1 MIMKTAIIILLCIGG
16 LAGMCALYLLVV
28 AIIPGFPVPRKP
40 LGKRKKKTRELS
52 TRTSRE
58 RQNRSFEVNGA
69 TINAWLYL
77 PDNLNTPVPCIIMG
91 HGAGGIRDMML
102 ENYAMRFQDA
112 GFAVLAFDYRHFGD
126 SEGQPRN
133 LIWIPYQL
141 EDWSAAVAYTRSLDE
156 IDQKRVAVW
165 GTSLG
170 GGHAIVTAS
179 KDKNIAC
186 VVAQCPGLDGRA
198 GGEAFLKR
206 EGMGYLLRMIVH
218 GQRDIVRSWLG
229 LSPHKI
235 PLVGKAGEVALMPTE
250 NAYDLFKELAPEN
263 FVNEVCARIILRSG
277 RYRPVKHAENVAC
290 PVLLQI
296 CDLDTITPLSAARE
310 TEKNL
315 GAHADVRHYPI
326 GHFEIYSGE
335 NFETAVKDQLEFFKK
350 HL

>member
-1 MIMKTAIIILLCIGG
+1 MFMKIVIIILLCIGG
-16 LAGMCALYLLVV
+16 LAGICAIYLLIV
-28 AIIPGFPVPRKP
+28 AIIPGFPVPRRP
-40 LGKRKKKTRELS
+40 LEKEEQKAGEGDTKIVRL
-52 TRTSRE
+52 
-58 RQNRSFEVNGA
+58 RQDRSFEVNGV

-77 PDNLNTPVPCIIMG
+77 PDNPDGQVPCIIMG

-102 ENYAMRFQDA
+102 ENYATRFQEA

-141 EDWSAAVAYTRSLDE
+141 EDWAAVVAYVRGLGE
-156 IDQKRVAVW
+156 IDQERVALW

-170 GGHAIVTAS
+170 GGHVIVTAS
-179 KDKNIAC
+179 KDRNIAC

-198 GGEAFLKR
+198 AGEAFLKR

-235 PLVGKAGEVALMPTE
+235 PLVGKPGEVALMPTE
-250 NAYDLFKELAPEN
+250 NAYDLFKELAPES
-263 FVNEVCARIILRSG
+263 FVNEVCARIILRSN

-296 CDLDTITPLSAARE
+296 CDLDSITPLSAARE

-315 GAHADVRHYPI
+315 GDHADVRHYPI